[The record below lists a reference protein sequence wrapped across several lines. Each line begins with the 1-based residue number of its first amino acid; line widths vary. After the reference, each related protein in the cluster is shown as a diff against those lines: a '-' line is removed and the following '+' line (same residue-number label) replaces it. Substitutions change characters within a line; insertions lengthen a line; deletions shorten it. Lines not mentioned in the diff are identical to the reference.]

1 MRRALLVS
9 VALALICVPAAHAWS
24 WPTGGPHSILRGFS
38 YDPADP
44 FDPGAHRGIDLA
56 GPLGAP
62 VFAPAPGTVTYAGT
76 RAVGG
81 KTVTIRTPDGYTAT
95 LQHLGSI
102 SVKRGSVVLENQ
114 IAGSV
119 GFSGVSEYDEPY
131 VFFSVRETA
140 DSYGYVDP
148 LELLRI
154 EYP

>member
-1 MRRALLVS
+1 MRRALLVF
-9 VALALICVPAAHAWS
+9 VALALVCVPAAHAWS
-24 WPTGGPHSILRGFS
+24 WPTGGPHSILRGFA
-38 YDPADP
+38 YHPADP
-44 FDPGAHRGIDLA
+44 LDPGAHRGIDLA
-56 GPLGAP
+56 GTFGAS
-62 VFAPAPGTVTYAGT
+62 VLAPASGTVTYAGT

-102 SVKRGSVVLENQ
+102 AVTRGAVVLENQ

-119 GFSGVSEYDEPY
+119 GFSGISEYDTPY

-140 DSYGYVDP
+140 DPYGYVDP